1 MESQND
7 WKAQF
12 KKIAT
17 YAIVAALSSALTLFI
32 FVPSANKSQSGK
44 LQQLRS
50 VIMNQYIG
58 QVDETF
64 LDDMAAAAMVAAT
77 GDKWS
82 YYVPASEL
90 QSVLD
95 SSANSYVGIG
105 ITVTLLEDESGY
117 LVQRIEPDSPAK
129 EGDIR
134 LGDVVVSVDGQSIDR
149 VGANEMLNLVSG
161 EAGTS
166 VTLTVLRDGE
176 YIEKTLT
183 RKKILQEVASGEM
196 LTESVG
202 YIQINNFNERCAD
215 ETIRIFEELE
225 SQGAK
230 AMIFDVRFNPGGYV
244 AEMVKI
250 LDYLLPEGVLFRSE
264 DYTGYIGEE
273 TSDAACK
280 DMPMAVLINSESY
293 SAAEFFA
300 AALSEYDYAITVGQA
315 TTGKGRFQQL
325 LRLSDGSAV
334 NLSVGK
340 YTTPNGVDLSEVG
353 GLVPNIPVDVDKD
366 TMALIYGD
374 SLPLEEDAQ
383 VQAAL
388 TALQAKFKK

>member
-1 MESQND
+1 MESPND

-264 DYTGYIGEE
+264 DYTGHIGEE